1 MNLTDRIASVTGAEV
16 LRLVPAGGGS
26 IAAAYRAE
34 MCSGPALFV
43 KTGAQHAGM
52 FTAEAEGLRAL
63 AYTGEIRIPAVR
75 HADEHLLVLELLPV
89 TRPAGRARFFREF
102 GARLARLHRHTA
114 PSFGFPHDNF
124 IGSTPQRNTVRSA
137 DWRSFYWEHRMLFQF
152 RLAEK
157 NRLAGPELA
166 AAFHELERHLPSL
179 IPSDG
184 EPPALIHGDLWS
196 GNYLC
201 CEGDVPALID
211 PAAYYGHRE
220 AELGMTVL
228 FGGFD
233 AAFYEGYDE
242 AYPLQKGWRER
253 LDVYT
258 LYHLLNH
265 LNLFGAGYAGQ
276 VMENLRLLLRRR

>member
-1 MNLTDRIASVTGAEV
+1 MDLSERIASVTGAEV

-34 MCSGPALFV
+34 MRSGPALFV

-52 FTAEAEGLRAL
+52 FAAEAEGLRAISQ
-63 AYTGEIRIPAVR
+63 AGEIRIPAVLY
-75 HADEHLLVLELLPV
+75 ADERLLVLELLPAA
-89 TRPAGRARFFREF
+89 RPADRVRFFRDL

-124 IGSTPQRNTVRSA
+124 IGATPQHNTGRST
-137 DWRSFYWEHRMLFQF
+137 DWRAFYWEHRLLSQF

-157 NRLAGPELA
+157 NRLAGPELGA
-166 AAFHELERHLPSL
+166 LFFELERRLPSL
-179 IPSDG
+179 IPPDG

-196 GNYLC
+196 GNFLC
-201 CEGDVPALID
+201 CDGDVPALID

-242 AYPLQKGWRER
+242 EYPLPEGWRRR

-276 VMENLRLLLRRR
+276 VMENLNALLRRR